1 MIIIIT
7 RRRRRRGRTTIIT
20 RQITIRI
27 ISRTILTG
35 IIVLGITHNQRE
47 HTIKTKNRYNAHNK
61 IKPLKLNLNFYNDD
75 ILIKSGKIFLKLKDK
90 NIQIIKTN
98 TKFEKINKL
107 YK

>member
-1 MIIIIT
+1 MQKKIII
-7 RRRRRRGRTTIIT
+7 
-20 RQITIRI
+20 
-27 ISRTILTG
+27 
-35 IIVLGITHNQRE
+35 
-47 HTIKTKNRYNAHNK
+47 NK